1 MNGRK
6 SARRAAIAAVG
17 LYLGLALALPARS
30 ADDPSFILASTTDVQ
45 DSGLLAH
52 LLPQFRK
59 DSGIDVRVVATG
71 TGAALD
77 MGKRCDAAGLLTHA
91 KQRELKYVSAGYGI
105 DRRDLM
111 YNAFV
116 IVGPGS
122 DPARVAGMRD
132 VTAAM
137 TRIFHDKAP
146 FLSRGDKSG
155 TNFKELDMWKA
166 AGLDPSPA
174 SGTWYRETGSGMGA
188 TLNTARAMG
197 AYTLTDNAT
206 WANFKNK
213 GDLKVLVQGD
223 PRLRNQYGVM
233 LVNPARC
240 PRVKTDLARKFEDWL
255 VSPRGQQAIGAY
267 RIDGQQLYHPDAR
280 QAD

>member
-1 MNGRK
+1 MTTRTSTRLAGL
-6 SARRAAIAAVG
+6 SAGA
-17 LYLGLALALPARS
+17 LLALAIALPAVS
-30 ADDPSFILASTTDVQ
+30 ASDPSFILASTTDVQ
-45 DSGLLAH
+45 DSGLLDH

-59 DSGIDVRVVATG
+59 DTGIEVRVVATG

-77 MGKRCDAAGLLTHA
+77 MGARCDAAGLLTHA
-91 KQRELKYVSAGYGI
+91 KQQELKYVADGHGI
-105 DRRDLM
+105 DRHDVM
-111 YNAFV
+111 YNAFN
-116 IVGPGS
+116 IVGPAA
-122 DPARVAGMRD
+122 DPAHVAGMTD

-137 TRIFHDKAP
+137 TKIYHDQAP

-155 TNFKELDMWKA
+155 TNDRELELWQVA
-166 AGLDPSPA
+166 HLDPQPA
-174 SGTWYRETGSGMGA
+174 SGKWYRETGSGMGA

-213 GDLKVLVQGD
+213 GDLKIVVQGD

-240 PRVKTDLARKFEDWL
+240 PKARTDLARKFVDWM
-255 VSPRGQQAIGAY
+255 VSPQGQQAIGAY
-267 RIDGQQLYHPDAR
+267 RIGGMQLYHPDAK
-280 QAD
+280 QG

>member
-1 MNGRK
+1 MTTRTSTRLAGL
-6 SARRAAIAAVG
+6 SAGA
-17 LYLGLALALPARS
+17 LLALAIALPAAS
-30 ADDPSFILASTTDVQ
+30 ASDPSFILASTTDVQ
-45 DSGLLAH
+45 DSGLLDH

-59 DSGIDVRVVATG
+59 DTGIEVRVVATG

-77 MGKRCDAAGLLTHA
+77 MGARCDAAGLLTHA
-91 KQRELKYVSAGYGI
+91 KQQELKYVADGRGI
-105 DRRDLM
+105 DRQDVM
-111 YNAFV
+111 YNAFI
-116 IVGPGS
+116 IVGPAA
-122 DPARVAGMRD
+122 DPAHVAGMTD

-137 TRIFHDKAP
+137 TKIYHDQAP

-155 TNFKELDMWKA
+155 TNDRELELWQA
-166 AGLDPSPA
+166 AHLDPQPA
-174 SGTWYRETGSGMGA
+174 SGKWYRETGSGMGA

-213 GDLKVLVQGD
+213 GDLKIVVQGD

-240 PRVKTDLARKFEDWL
+240 PKARTDLARKFVDWM
-255 VSPRGQQAIGAY
+255 VSPQGQQAIGAY
-267 RIDGQQLYHPDAR
+267 RIGGMQLYHPDAK
-280 QAD
+280 QG

>member
-1 MNGRK
+1 MTTRTSTRLAGL
-6 SARRAAIAAVG
+6 SAGA
-17 LYLGLALALPARS
+17 LLALAIALPAAS
-30 ADDPSFILASTTDVQ
+30 ASDPSFILASTTDVQ
-45 DSGLLAH
+45 DSGLLDH

-59 DSGIDVRVVATG
+59 DTGIEVRVVATG

-77 MGKRCDAAGLLTHA
+77 MGARCDAAGLLTHA
-91 KQRELKYVSAGYGI
+91 KQQELKYVADGHGI
-105 DRRDLM
+105 DRHDVM

-116 IVGPGS
+116 IVGPAA
-122 DPARVAGMRD
+122 DPAHVAGMTD

-137 TRIFHDKAP
+137 TKIYHDQAP

-155 TNFKELDMWKA
+155 TNDRELELWQVA
-166 AGLDPSPA
+166 HLDPQPA
-174 SGTWYRETGSGMGA
+174 SGKWYRETGSGMGA

-213 GDLKVLVQGD
+213 GDLKIVVQGD

-240 PRVKTDLARKFEDWL
+240 PKARTDLARKFVDWM
-255 VSPRGQQAIGAY
+255 VSPQGQQAIGAY
-267 RIDGQQLYHPDAR
+267 RIGGMQLYHPDAK
-280 QAD
+280 QG

>member
-1 MNGRK
+1 MTTRTSTRLAAL
-6 SARRAAIAAVG
+6 SAGA
-17 LYLGLALALPARS
+17 LLALAIALPAAS
-30 ADDPSFILASTTDVQ
+30 ASDPSFILASTTDVQ
-45 DSGLLAH
+45 DSGLLDH

-59 DSGIDVRVVATG
+59 DTGIEVRVVATG

-77 MGKRCDAAGLLTHA
+77 MGVRCDAAGLLTHA
-91 KQRELKYVSAGYGI
+91 KQQELKYVADGHGI
-105 DRRDLM
+105 DRHDVM

-116 IVGPGS
+116 IVGPAA
-122 DPARVAGMRD
+122 DPAHVAGMTD

-137 TRIFHDKAP
+137 TKIYHDQAP

-155 TNFKELDMWKA
+155 TNDRELELWQVA
-166 AGLDPSPA
+166 HLDPQPA
-174 SGTWYRETGSGMGA
+174 SGKWYRETGSGMGA

-213 GDLKVLVQGD
+213 GDLKIVVQGD

-240 PRVKTDLARKFEDWL
+240 PKAKTDLARKFVDWM
-255 VSPRGQQAIGAY
+255 VSPQGQQAIGAY
-267 RIDGQQLYHPDAR
+267 RIGGMQLYHPDAK
-280 QAD
+280 QG

>member
-1 MNGRK
+1 MTTQT
-6 SARRAAIAAVG
+6 SARRFAAPGAGI
-17 LYLGLALALPARS
+17 LLALAIASPAVS
-30 ADDPSFILASTTDVQ
+30 AGDPSFVLASTTDVQ
-45 DSGLLAH
+45 DSGLLDH

-59 DSGIDVRVVATG
+59 DTGIEVRVVATG

-77 MGKRCDAAGLLTHA
+77 MGVRCDAAGLLTHA
-91 KQRELKYVSAGYGI
+91 KQQELKYVADGHGI
-105 DRRDLM
+105 DRRDVM

-116 IVGPGS
+116 IVGPAS
-122 DPARVAGMRD
+122 DPAHVAGMTD

-137 TRIFHDKAP
+137 AKIYHDRAP

-155 TNFKELDMWKA
+155 TNDRELELWKA
-166 AGLDPSPA
+166 ARLDPQPD
-174 SGTWYRETGSGMGA
+174 SGKWYRETGSGMGA

-206 WANFKNK
+206 WAAFKNK
-213 GDLKVLVQGD
+213 GDLKVVVQGD

-240 PRVKTDLARKFEDWL
+240 PKVKTGLARKFVDWM
-255 VSPRGQQAIGAY
+255 VSPQGQQAIGAY
-267 RIDGQQLYHPDAR
+267 RIGGMQLYHPDAT
-280 QAD
+280 QG

>member
-1 MNGRK
+1 MTTRTSTRLAGL
-6 SARRAAIAAVG
+6 SAGA
-17 LYLGLALALPARS
+17 LLALAIALPAVS
-30 ADDPSFILASTTDVQ
+30 ASDPSFILASTTDVQ
-45 DSGLLAH
+45 DSGLLDH

-59 DSGIDVRVVATG
+59 DTGIEVRVVATG

-77 MGKRCDAAGLLTHA
+77 MGARCDAAGLLTHA
-91 KQRELKYVSAGYGI
+91 KQQELKYVADGHGI
-105 DRRDLM
+105 DRHDVM
-111 YNAFV
+111 YNAFI
-116 IVGPGS
+116 IVGPAA
-122 DPARVAGMRD
+122 DPAHVAGMTD

-137 TRIFHDKAP
+137 TKIYHDQAP

-155 TNFKELDMWKA
+155 TNDRELELWKA
-166 AGLDPSPA
+166 AHLDPQPA
-174 SGTWYRETGSGMGA
+174 SGKWYRETGSGMGA

-213 GDLKVLVQGD
+213 GDLKIVVQGD

-240 PRVKTDLARKFEDWL
+240 PKARTDLARKFVDWM
-255 VSPRGQQAIGAY
+255 VSPQGQQAIGAY
-267 RIDGQQLYHPDAR
+267 RIGGMQLYHPDAK
-280 QAD
+280 QG

>member
-1 MNGRK
+1 MTTRTSTRLAGL
-6 SARRAAIAAVG
+6 SAGA
-17 LYLGLALALPARS
+17 LLALAIALPAVS
-30 ADDPSFILASTTDVQ
+30 ASDPSFILASTTDVQ
-45 DSGLLAH
+45 DSGLLDH

-59 DSGIDVRVVATG
+59 DTGIEVRVVATG

-77 MGKRCDAAGLLTHA
+77 MGARCDAAGLLTHA
-91 KQRELKYVSAGYGI
+91 KQQELKYVADGRGI
-105 DRRDLM
+105 DRQDVM
-111 YNAFV
+111 YNAFI
-116 IVGPGS
+116 IVGPAA
-122 DPARVAGMRD
+122 DPAHVAGMTD

-137 TRIFHDKAP
+137 TKIYHDQAP

-155 TNFKELDMWKA
+155 TNDRELELWQVA
-166 AGLDPSPA
+166 HLDPQPA
-174 SGTWYRETGSGMGA
+174 SGKWYRETGSGMGA

-213 GDLKVLVQGD
+213 GDLKIVVQGD

-240 PRVKTDLARKFEDWL
+240 PKARTDLARKFVDWM
-255 VSPRGQQAIGAY
+255 VSPQGQQAIGAY
-267 RIDGQQLYHPDAR
+267 RIGGMQLYHPDAK
-280 QAD
+280 QG

>member
-1 MNGRK
+1 MTTRTSTRLAGL
-6 SARRAAIAAVG
+6 SAGA
-17 LYLGLALALPARS
+17 LLALAIALPAVS
-30 ADDPSFILASTTDVQ
+30 ASDPSFILASTTDVQ
-45 DSGLLAH
+45 DSGLLDH

-59 DSGIDVRVVATG
+59 DTGIEVRVVATG

-77 MGKRCDAAGLLTHA
+77 MGVRCDAAGLLTHA
-91 KQRELKYVSAGYGI
+91 KQQELKYVADGHGI
-105 DRRDLM
+105 DRQDVM
-111 YNAFV
+111 YNAFI
-116 IVGPGS
+116 IVGPAA
-122 DPARVAGMRD
+122 DPAHVAGMTD

-137 TRIFHDKAP
+137 TKIYHDQAP

-155 TNFKELDMWKA
+155 TNDRELELWQVA
-166 AGLDPSPA
+166 HLDPQPA
-174 SGTWYRETGSGMGA
+174 SGKWYRETGSGMGA

-213 GDLKVLVQGD
+213 GDLKIVVQGD

-240 PRVKTDLARKFEDWL
+240 PKARTDLARKFVDWM
-255 VSPRGQQAIGAY
+255 VSPQGQQAIGAY
-267 RIDGQQLYHPDAR
+267 RIGGMQLYHPDAK
-280 QAD
+280 QG

>member
-1 MNGRK
+1 MTTRTSTRLAGL
-6 SARRAAIAAVG
+6 SAGA
-17 LYLGLALALPARS
+17 LLALAIALPAVS
-30 ADDPSFILASTTDVQ
+30 ASDPSFILASTTDVQ
-45 DSGLLAH
+45 DSGLLDH

-59 DSGIDVRVVATG
+59 DTGIEVRVVATG

-77 MGKRCDAAGLLTHA
+77 MGVRCDAAGLLTHA
-91 KQRELKYVSAGYGI
+91 KQQELKYVADGHGI
-105 DRRDLM
+105 DRHDVM

-116 IVGPGS
+116 IVGPAA
-122 DPARVAGMRD
+122 DPAHVAGMTD

-137 TRIFHDKAP
+137 TKIYHDQAP

-155 TNFKELDMWKA
+155 TNDRELELWQVA
-166 AGLDPSPA
+166 HLDPQPA
-174 SGTWYRETGSGMGA
+174 SGKWYRETGSGMGA

-213 GDLKVLVQGD
+213 GDLKIVVQGD

-240 PRVKTDLARKFEDWL
+240 PRVKTDLARRFVDWM
-255 VSPRGQQAIGAY
+255 VSPQGQQAIGAY
-267 RIDGQQLYHPDAR
+267 RIGGVQLYHPDAK
-280 QAD
+280 QG

>member
-1 MNGRK
+1 MTTRTSTRLAAL
-6 SARRAAIAAVG
+6 SAGA
-17 LYLGLALALPARS
+17 LLALAIALPAAS
-30 ADDPSFILASTTDVQ
+30 ASDPSFILASTTDVQ
-45 DSGLLAH
+45 DSGLLDH

-59 DSGIDVRVVATG
+59 DTGIEVRVVATG

-77 MGKRCDAAGLLTHA
+77 MGVRCDAAGLLTHA
-91 KQRELKYVSAGYGI
+91 KQQELKYVADGHGI
-105 DRRDLM
+105 DRHDVM

-116 IVGPGS
+116 IVGPAA
-122 DPARVAGMRD
+122 DPAHVAGMTD

-137 TRIFHDKAP
+137 TKIYHDQAP

-155 TNFKELDMWKA
+155 TNDRELELWKA
-166 AGLDPSPA
+166 AHLDPQPA
-174 SGTWYRETGSGMGA
+174 SGKWYRETGSGMGA

-213 GDLKVLVQGD
+213 GDLKIVVQGD

-240 PRVKTDLARKFEDWL
+240 PKARTDLARKFVDWT
-255 VSPRGQQAIGAY
+255 VSPQGQQAIGAY
-267 RIDGQQLYHPDAR
+267 RIGGMQLYHPDAK
-280 QAD
+280 QG

>member
-1 MNGRK
+1 MTTQT
-6 SARRAAIAAVG
+6 SARRFAA
-17 LYLGLALALPARS
+17 LGAGILLALAIASPAVS
-30 ADDPSFILASTTDVQ
+30 AGDPSFILASTTDVQ
-45 DSGLLAH
+45 DSGLLDH

-59 DSGIDVRVVATG
+59 DTGIEVRVVATG

-77 MGKRCDAAGLLTHA
+77 MGVRCDAAGLLTHA
-91 KQRELKYVSAGYGI
+91 KQQELKYVADGHGI
-105 DRRDLM
+105 DRRDVM

-116 IVGPGS
+116 IVGPAS
-122 DPARVAGMRD
+122 DPAHVAGMTD

-137 TRIFHDKAP
+137 AKIYHDRAP

-155 TNFKELDMWKA
+155 TNDRELELWKA
-166 AGLDPSPA
+166 ARLDPQPD
-174 SGTWYRETGSGMGA
+174 SGKWYRETGSGMGA

-206 WANFKNK
+206 WAAFKNK
-213 GDLKVLVQGD
+213 GDLKVVVQGD

-240 PRVKTDLARKFEDWL
+240 PKVKTGLARKFVDWM
-255 VSPRGQQAIGAY
+255 VSPQGQQAIGAY
-267 RIDGQQLYHPDAR
+267 RIGGMQLYHPDAT
-280 QAD
+280 QG

>member
-1 MNGRK
+1 MTTRTSTRLAGL
-6 SARRAAIAAVG
+6 SAGA
-17 LYLGLALALPARS
+17 LLALAIALPAVS
-30 ADDPSFILASTTDVQ
+30 ASDPSFILASTTDVQ
-45 DSGLLAH
+45 DSGLLDH

-59 DSGIDVRVVATG
+59 DTGIEVRVVATG

-77 MGKRCDAAGLLTHA
+77 MGVRCDAAGLLTHA
-91 KQRELKYVSAGYGI
+91 KQQELKYVADGHGI
-105 DRRDLM
+105 DRHDVM

-116 IVGPGS
+116 IVGPAA
-122 DPARVAGMRD
+122 DPAHVAGMTD

-137 TRIFHDKAP
+137 TKIYHDQAP

-155 TNFKELDMWKA
+155 TNDRELELWQVA
-166 AGLDPSPA
+166 HLDPQPA
-174 SGTWYRETGSGMGA
+174 SGKWYRETGSGMGA

-213 GDLKVLVQGD
+213 GDLKIVVQGD

-240 PRVKTDLARKFEDWL
+240 PKARTDLARKFVDWM
-255 VSPRGQQAIGAY
+255 VSPQGQQAIGAY
-267 RIDGQQLYHPDAR
+267 RIGGMQLYHPDAK
-280 QAD
+280 QG